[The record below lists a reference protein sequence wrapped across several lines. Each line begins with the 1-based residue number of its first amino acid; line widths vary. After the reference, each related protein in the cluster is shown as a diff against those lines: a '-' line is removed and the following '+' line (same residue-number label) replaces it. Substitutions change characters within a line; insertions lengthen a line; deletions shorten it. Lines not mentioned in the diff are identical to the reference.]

1 VFVCLTLAGTFLARA
16 HSRQSNVVS
25 AVLNEG
31 HRAGPGALAGQPGRG
46 GDGWFLVRLAVT
58 PAAVASARFP
68 ATNEEIR
75 TTVEASTDLISL
87 SATELIARYAAREIS
102 PVEVLDAVLARIDDR
117 EPVLNAFSVRET
129 DLARTQAEASAARW
143 TRGDARLIDGVP
155 LTLKEN
161 IATVGS
167 RLTAGTA
174 ALTDTPKQSCDGP
187 AALATARE
195 GGVRLGKTVMPD
207 FGMLSA
213 GVSSLH
219 GVTRSPWDP
228 AWTVGGSSGGA
239 AAAAAARFGPLHVGS
254 DIGGSVRLP
263 ATWTGLASL
272 KPTFGIAPV
281 DPPYM
286 GRVIGPLARTVDD
299 VALAMRVLTTP
310 DPHRR
315 DYTYTGP
322 RNASWE
328 HVADS
333 PRSDEWISGLR
344 IAVHT
349 DAGCGMP
356 TDPVVAEIIGRAA
369 RLFERAGAS
378 VDRIDPFVTPELL
391 HQLDLFLRMR
401 SWLDVEALPAAK
413 RELIHPY
420 IREWVLGAVDL
431 SGRAVMESYHAVQ
444 ALRKMTVTA
453 TEIYDVVLSPVA
465 PGAAF
470 AAELPS
476 PTNDPALAL
485 HHITYTAPYNFSEQ
499 PAATLN
505 AGFTPDGRPVGLQLA
520 GRRYEDVRLLQTAR
534 WFEHARPASA
544 RPTWPR

>member
-1 VFVCLTLAGTFLARA
+1 M
-16 HSRQSNVVS
+16 
-25 AVLNEG
+25 NEATEPVPAQWRDS
-31 HRAGPGALAGQPGRG
+31 RAGG
-46 GDGWFLVRLAVT
+46 GDGWFLVRLAVTST

-87 SATELIARYAAREIS
+87 SATELIAGYAAREVS

-117 EPVLNAFSVRET
+117 ERVLNAFSVRET
-129 DLARTQAEASAARW
+129 DLARTQAQASAARW
-143 TRGDARLIDGVP
+143 TRGEARLIDGVP

-219 GVTRSPWDP
+219 GITRSPWNP

-315 DYTYTGP
+315 DFTYTGP

-328 HVADS
+328 HVADFS
-333 PRSDEWISGLR
+333 AVRRVDQRTADRCAHRRRVRHADRSRGSGD
-344 IAVHT
+344 H
-349 DAGCGMP
+349 
-356 TDPVVAEIIGRAA
+356 
-369 RLFERAGAS
+369 RAGGPAVRAGGRVRRS
-378 VDRIDPFVTPELL
+378 HRP
-391 HQLDLFLRMR
+391 LR
-401 SWLDVEALPAAK
+401 DA
-413 RELIHPY
+413 
-420 IREWVLGAVDL
+420 
-431 SGRAVMESYHAVQ
+431 
-444 ALRKMTVTA
+444 
-453 TEIYDVVLSPVA
+453 
-465 PGAAF
+465 
-470 AAELPS
+470 
-476 PTNDPALAL
+476 
-485 HHITYTAPYNFSEQ
+485 
-499 PAATLN
+499 
-505 AGFTPDGRPVGLQLA
+505 
-520 GRRYEDVRLLQTAR
+520 
-534 WFEHARPASA
+534 
-544 RPTWPR
+544 